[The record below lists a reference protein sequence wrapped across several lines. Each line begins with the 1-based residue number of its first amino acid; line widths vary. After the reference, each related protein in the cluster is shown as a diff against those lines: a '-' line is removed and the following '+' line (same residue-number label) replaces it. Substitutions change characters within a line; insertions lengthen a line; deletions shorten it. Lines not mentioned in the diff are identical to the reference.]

1 MHVEGLAMPKL
12 LTRPWSDEDVEQLKV
27 LLGKG
32 STLLRAAAALRRSNM
47 SVQRK
52 ARSLGLKFPS
62 VRAVRA
68 GLRETGAIE
77 SKRRLG
83 GSE

>member
-1 MHVEGLAMPKL
+1 MPKL
-12 LTRPWSDEDVEQLKV
+12 LTRPWSDEDVEQLKI
-27 LLGKG
+27 LLKKG

-52 ARSLGLKFPS
+52 ARALGLKFPG

-68 GLRETGAIE
+68 GLRETGAIK
-77 SKRRLG
+77 SGRRP
-83 GSE
+83 GSSE